1 MQLFFQPDIVSG
13 SLFLDEEESRHCVK
27 VLRKR
32 EGDEINIIDGRGGI
46 YLATI
51 EQAHPKKCT
60 FTIKETTIDIRR
72 PYHIHIA
79 IAPTKNA
86 DRIEWFVEKA
96 IEFGVNKI
104 TFLDCDNSERV
115 KVNIERLQK
124 KAISAMKQSLN
135 LWLPRLMPVQDF
147 ANVCETSEADQKFI
161 AYVDDAIPSH
171 LKVAAA
177 PEKRYLILIGPE
189 GDFSGREI
197 EIAVGKGFV
206 PVSLGKSRLRTE
218 TAGLAACHI
227 FNLVND

>member
-1 MQLFFQPDIVSG
+1 
-13 SLFLDEEESRHCVK
+13 
-27 VLRKR
+27 
-32 EGDEINIIDGRGGI
+32 
-46 YLATI
+46 
-51 EQAHPKKCT
+51 
-60 FTIKETTIDIRR
+60 
-72 PYHIHIA
+72 
-79 IAPTKNA
+79 
-86 DRIEWFVEKA
+86 
-96 IEFGVNKI
+96 
-104 TFLDCDNSERV
+104 
-115 KVNIERLQK
+115 
-124 KAISAMKQSLN
+124 MKQSLN

-161 AYVDDAIPSH
+161 AYVDDAIPFH

-227 FNLVND
+227 LNLIND